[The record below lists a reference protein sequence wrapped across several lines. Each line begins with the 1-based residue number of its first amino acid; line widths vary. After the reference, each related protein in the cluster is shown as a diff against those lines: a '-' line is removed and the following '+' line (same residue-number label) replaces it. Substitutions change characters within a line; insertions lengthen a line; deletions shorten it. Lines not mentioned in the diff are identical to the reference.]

1 MKPLDTVR
9 SSRENCPS
17 KALSAK
23 KITVWRSVLPKGQY
37 AVLDALSPLVIGF
50 KRSCVEAQFMYVASF

>member
-1 MKPLDTVR
+1 M
-9 SSRENCPS
+9 
-17 KALSAK
+17 
-23 KITVWRSVLPKGQY
+23 LPKGQY